1 MEYRV
6 EEIAGAARV
15 RVDTLRFYQARG
27 LLPAPRKRGRIAIY
41 DDEHLERLRR
51 IRQLQREGF
60 SLAQIQRLLS
70 GGEDASSE
78 LLAALSRASVGERT
92 LARAELAAEAGVP
105 EALVRAAESA
115 GLVEPVVVDGE
126 ERFGESEIEMALD
139 SRMLDAARTYL
150 AEHCDDVQLHFT
162 SAVAIAP
169 GESTQILHRDR
180 GIWGGYVPRQM
191 EPLFSTICA
200 LTPFTRENGATQV
213 VVGSHHW
220 DKKRQ
225 PGPDEI
231 AYAEMSPGSVL
242 CYNGTVLHGGGA
254 NTTEDETRVGVFLHY
269 TLNWLRQEENQYLSC
284 PPEHAQHLSQ
294 ELRALIGYAKGG
306 YVLGFYS
313 DPDDDSAQHESV
325 SPENLFSRHRDEF
338 DALPSE
344 EQLVSRS
351 TPEA

>member
-1 MEYRV
+1 MSAQ
-6 EEIAGAARV
+6 IAH
-15 RVDTLRFYQARG
+15 
-27 LLPAPRKRGRIAIY
+27 LPADASREALLRCMAEDGAVII
-41 DDEHLERLRR
+41 DDCLGSERLEALNQDLAPFLKKAVYGRDAFT
-51 IRQLQREGF
+51 GF
-60 SLAQIQRLLS
+60 KTQRLGALIARS
-70 GGEDASSE
+70 KACGE
-78 LLAALSRASVGERT
+78 L
-92 LARAELAAEAGVP
+92 
-105 EALVRAAESA
+105 
-115 GLVEPVVVDGE
+115 
-126 ERFGESEIEMALD
+126 ALD

-169 GESTQILHRDR
+169 GESAQILHRDR
-180 GIWGGYVPRQM
+180 GIWGGYVPRQI
-191 EPLFSTICA
+191 EPLFSTIWA

-284 PPEHAQHLSQ
+284 PPEHAEHLSQ

-313 DPDDDSAQHESV
+313 DPNDDSAQHESV